1 MIIANVLLALVLVL
15 PNFVLYGSLA
25 QSDSGRSS
33 DSPGILAG
41 DTNAGP
47 VSGMVF
53 SYIPPGSFLMGS
65 PDSEVDRAANEGPR
79 HTVEIAAFE
88 MMTTEVTQGMWFEV
102 MGTSIRE
109 CRDRVNPDLPLN
121 GEGADFP
128 MHYISWHDCQDFI
141 IAVNELDRGG
151 NTYRLP
157 TEAEWEYACRAGT
170 STRYYWG
177 IRSLP
182 QTIDLYCWCGNNSG
196 ETTNPV
202 ALLNPNGWGLYDMSG
217 NVYEWCEDA
226 FHISYSGAPLD
237 GSAWSDSTVSRC
249 VVRGGSWRS
258 EQKHCRSAFRH
269 FFPRD
274 RRNLSLG
281 FRLVRSV
288 E

>member
-1 MIIANVLLALVLVL
+1 MISANVLLSLVLIL
-15 PNFVLYGSLA
+15 PHFVLHGGMA
-25 QSDSGRSS
+25 QSDSQRSS
-33 DSPGILAG
+33 GAQRLSAG
-41 DTNAGP
+41 DVNAGP
-47 VSGMVF
+47 VSGMEF
-53 SYIPPGSFLMGS
+53 SYIPSGSFLMGS
-65 PDSEVDRAANEGPR
+65 PDSEVDRAANEGPQ

-109 CRDRVNPDLPLN
+109 CRDRVDTDLPLK
-121 GEGADFP
+121 GEGSDYP

-141 IAVNELDRGG
+141 LAINELDRGG

-157 TEAEWEYACRAGT
+157 TEAEWEYACRAET

-182 QTIDLYCWCGNNSG
+182 HTIDLYCWCGANSG
-196 ETTNPV
+196 DTTNPV
-202 ALLNPNGWGLYDMSG
+202 ALKNPNGWGLYDMSG

-226 FHISYSGAPLD
+226 YHNSYSGAPLD
-237 GSAWSDSTVSRC
+237 GSAWCDSTVFRC

-258 EQKHCRSAFRH
+258 EQEHCRSAFRH
-269 FFPRD
+269 FFTGE

-281 FRLVRSV
+281 FRLVRLV